1 MNRCKKIGEMF
12 DLDAGSLFLLFFVI
26 LAKPEESAKLQPP
39 FCISSQSDVVG
50 PSNFDDR
57 AALFTVSDYLLG
69 AHIETSES
77 PRCS

>member
-12 DLDAGSLFLLFFVI
+12 ELDAGSLFLLFFVI

-50 PSNFDDR
+50 PSNFVDR
-57 AALFTVSDYLLG
+57 AALFTLSDYYFTG
-69 AHIETSES
+69 RSY
-77 PRCS
+77 RNQ